1 MDAQKVRVDNEFAEG
16 KPFKL
21 FILKD
26 KWDETKQILSRRV
39 NVKTGMDDN
48 AGDVGKIEDIDAL
61 NALEDLAGHKPTIKP
76 SRVEEPGDG
85 CPDDADNPD
94 GDAERPAKQ
103 RKVTKTRR
111 PRKQGNRNSKRKA
124 KKDTTRRAAVS
135 VLI

>member
-76 SRVEEPGDG
+76 SRVEGQAMSVPTMPTTPTATLNGQQSKGRSRKREGRESK
-85 CPDDADNPD
+85 ATEIQNV
-94 GDAERPAKQ
+94 KQ
-103 RKVTKTRR
+103 RKTQRDVR
-111 PRKQGNRNSKRKA
+111 
-124 KKDTTRRAAVS
+124 
-135 VLI
+135 LFLF